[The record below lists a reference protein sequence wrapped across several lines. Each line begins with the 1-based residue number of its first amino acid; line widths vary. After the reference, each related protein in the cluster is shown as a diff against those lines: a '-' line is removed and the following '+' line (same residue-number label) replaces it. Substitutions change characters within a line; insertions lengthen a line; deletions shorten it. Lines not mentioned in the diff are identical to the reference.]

1 MSDTEKISD
10 ILEEVF
16 PTKRKRETVAEEESR
31 REKEEIEKGEIRK
44 REKKTKILDEVDFTP
59 LADKGGM
66 VSQYAVPSAS
76 EVATHPELGY
86 TNQQLKDLVKKMT
99 PDERREFREYEEHF
113 LKRFRLTGNIIPL
126 HLEVRAIVQNMCPG
140 IPSRMQDEIADLR
153 NELMDEQRLRD
164 LCKKMGLPMPELPQR
179 PAPPMTHP
187 VDESILGARATLIT
201 PVEKLPEPS
210 TSQKETT
217 TEGGKRRIIP
227 VQVPATVKTEV
238 DMKPI
243 PVFATRRLSQ
253 GILDSMIEEENEDCT
268 ITRIKRGKEPLYDL
282 TGEDMDLERAIN
294 EIPEDVIPPSEGDED
309 NLSVA
314 TMDSLIYIDHK
325 EAKKLLQRIA
335 HHKAEE
341 AKAFQEL
348 AAMTDDL
355 SRGELYDTVQSCA
368 KMNSKMPELDL
379 IEDEY
384 DYETTKLILA
394 AGYRMKQALEKSTGV
409 RDKVEALQRIA
420 MKFGVS
426 KSRLYELVKGQPIGR
441 GAESMKTPKLYLEG
455 EGEQEE
461 EKAVT
466 ASDVD
471 VESEKPVT
479 HEGVLGNVDSQ
490 DIEEQ

>member
-1 MSDTEKISD
+1 
-10 ILEEVF
+10 
-16 PTKRKRETVAEEESR
+16 
-31 REKEEIEKGEIRK
+31 
-44 REKKTKILDEVDFTP
+44 
-59 LADKGGM
+59 
-66 VSQYAVPSAS
+66 
-76 EVATHPELGY
+76 
-86 TNQQLKDLVKKMT
+86 
-99 PDERREFREYEEHF
+99 
-113 LKRFRLTGNIIPL
+113 
-126 HLEVRAIVQNMCPG
+126 
-140 IPSRMQDEIADLR
+140 
-153 NELMDEQRLRD
+153 
-164 LCKKMGLPMPELPQR
+164 
-179 PAPPMTHP
+179 
-187 VDESILGARATLIT
+187 
-201 PVEKLPEPS
+201 
-210 TSQKETT
+210 
-217 TEGGKRRIIP
+217 
-227 VQVPATVKTEV
+227 
-238 DMKPI
+238 MKPI

-294 EIPEDVIPPSEGDED
+294 EIPEDVIPPSEDED

-355 SRGELYDTVQSCA
+355 SCGELYDTVQSCA